1 MKVLKNKRN
10 EFTVSLEL
18 EADYAEIEK
27 ATEPAFKELVKD
39 AKVPGFRP
47 GKVTRP
53 IFEQYY
59 GKEMLIQRASTIVM
73 NETYRQAIE
82 AEKISPVDFPQNVEV
97 KTFEPGKPF
106 VFTLTVEVKPEVKL
120 HKYKGIKVTKD
131 DATVSEEDVNKEI
144 ERMREYSAEYK
155 VADRAV
161 KNDDL
166 VAYAIKAFDG
176 ETPVEEW
183 TKERS
188 GTRVGANFISEDFD
202 KALLGMKLNETKSFT
217 AKIKADYFVKSVAGK
232 DIKFEV
238 LITEI
243 KERALPEVNDE
254 FAKKVYGKDTVAEMK
269 AELKANLEK
278 HKSEEVENKFRND
291 LVEEL
296 VKENDLKIPQA
307 LTNEKLEQMLRGL
320 EGDLRQRKME
330 INKYLEIMG
339 KTMEQLRAEYLP
351 VAEKRAKLELILEA
365 IAEKEEIKP
374 TEEEYLAEIKK
385 IFKGNKEEEPKQ
397 EDMDKLKASLPES
410 TKKYIEKYLTD
421 EKVNQFIIDNAKIK

>member
-10 EFTVSLEL
+10 EFTVTLEL
-18 EADYAEIEK
+18 EADYAEVEK
-27 ATEPAFKELVKD
+27 ATEPAFKEIVKD
-39 AKVPGFRP
+39 AKVPGFRQ
-47 GKVTRP
+47 GKVPRP

-73 NETYRQAIE
+73 NDTYRWAIE
-82 AEKISPVDFPQNVEV
+82 EEKLAPVDYPQNVEV

-106 VFTLTVEVKPEVKL
+106 TFTMNVDVKPEVKL

-131 DATVSEEDVNKEI
+131 NATVSDDDIQKEI
-144 ERMREYSAEYK
+144 DRMREYSAEYK
-155 VADRAV
+155 TADREIQ
-161 KNDDL
+161 NEDL

-176 ETPVEEW
+176 ETPVDEW

-232 DIKFEV
+232 DIKFDV
-238 LITEI
+238 LITEV
-243 KERALPEVNDE
+243 KERAMPEVNDE
-254 FAKKVYGKDTVAEMK
+254 FAKKTYGKDTVAEMK

-296 VKENDLKIPQA
+296 IKENDLKIPQA
-307 LTNEKLEQMLRGL
+307 LVN
-320 EGDLRQRKME
+320 
-330 INKYLEIMG
+330 
-339 KTMEQLRAEYLP
+339 
-351 VAEKRAKLELILEA
+351 
-365 IAEKEEIKP
+365 
-374 TEEEYLAEIKK
+374 
-385 IFKGNKEEEPKQ
+385 
-397 EDMDKLKASLPES
+397 DKL
-410 TKKYIEKYLTD
+410 
-421 EKVNQFIIDNAKIK
+421 